1 MFMESVVEK
10 LRKIGLTEYE
20 AKAYLSLLNDHL
32 NSAAKLSEK
41 SGVPRTKIYSVLE
54 ALEQKGWIRIY
65 SGIPLLF
72 KAVDPREVFKKV
84 KTDYDEF
91 LESVQATLK
100 EEVKEVKEKFMIL
113 KFDVGLAS
121 LKEELSKAKTVWISN
136 ATTDFLKKVSDH
148 FRKDAAIRVLLFPG
162 ECKINNKN
170 VQWKEAEVKIVC
182 MVRNKEVPSMS
193 LVLDESRTFTVIED
207 PVSHEYIVN
216 EMLYDE
222 CSKCFAEW
230 YNLGWTGAKE
240 V

>member
-1 MFMESVVEK
+1 MESVVEK
-10 LRKIGLTEYE
+10 LQQIGLTEYE
-20 AKAYLSLLNDHL
+20 AKAYLTLLKNHL
-32 NSAAKLSEK
+32 NSATKLSEK

-54 ALEQKGWIRIY
+54 SLERKGWIRIY

-72 KAVDPREVFKKV
+72 KAVDPHNVFEKIKKN
-84 KTDYDEF
+84 YDGF
-91 LESVQATLK
+91 LESIQTTLK
-100 EEVKEVKEKFMIL
+100 EEAKEMKDKFVIL

-136 ATTDFLKKVSDH
+136 ATTDFLKKVSNH
-148 FRKDAAIRVLLFPG
+148 FREDAAIKVLLFPG
-162 ECKINNKN
+162 ERKINNKN

-193 LVLDESRTFTVIED
+193 LVLDESRTFTVIQD
-207 PVSHEYIVN
+207 PVSHEYIID

-230 YNLGWTGAKE
+230 YNLGWTGAKD